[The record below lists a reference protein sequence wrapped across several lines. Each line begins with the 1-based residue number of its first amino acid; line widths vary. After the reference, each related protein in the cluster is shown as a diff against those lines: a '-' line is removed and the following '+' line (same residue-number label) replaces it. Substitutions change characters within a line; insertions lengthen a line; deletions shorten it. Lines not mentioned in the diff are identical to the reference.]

1 MDPFPNSYTDLGNS
15 ENYHN
20 NQYYEN
26 SSFFPNP
33 SQLPFTQNPQTSQN
47 TEKQTKT
54 AKWEA
59 AEDVALMSAYCI
71 ASVDSI
77 HGKNKKKPSLW
88 AEVKK
93 MYDAAQAENPEQLG
107 ERNVDQMK
115 GRFSRL
121 NETVG
126 KWVAAYREAYRRA
139 TSGTS
144 QKDIESDAHKIYEQS
159 GKKFNDYIVY
169 NKVMC
174 KYPKWALEL
183 PRGTTRHRPE
193 SEAGDEESDGSTK
206 RTMTSE
212 EGDYYVNSNQESP
225 VSGGSSI
232 QRPMGRDE
240 AKKKRKEK
248 VRFQMKLLKN
258 FVE

>member
-1 MDPFPNSYTDLGNS
+1 
-15 ENYHN
+15 
-20 NQYYEN
+20 
-26 SSFFPNP
+26 
-33 SQLPFTQNPQTSQN
+33 
-47 TEKQTKT
+47 
-54 AKWEA
+54 
-59 AEDVALMSAYCI
+59 MSAYCI

-121 NETVG
+121 NETAG
-126 KWVAAYREAYRRA
+126 KWVDSYREAYRRA

-169 NKVMC
+169 NEVMC

-183 PRGTTRHRPE
+183 PSGTTRHRPE

-240 AKKKRKEK
+240 AKKKKGKGKVSNEIVEELRGMRLTQASTYDLLQKKLEFEKHKE
-248 VRFQMKLLKN
+248 
-258 FVE
+258 